1 MATHSSI
8 LAWRIPWTEEPGG
21 LQSIR
26 SQRVGHD
33 LTTKPPPPASPVTG
47 KLVGDTWGKRW
58 GPSEEK
64 VGTGVKQPQAKG
76 KATRPWK
83 TKDLTSPRASGGSM
97 ALHAGLFSSRT
108 PRRIYCCYFKPPS
121 LWQFVMASLGN
132 QYSLL
137 SCVFLKMTEVR
148 HIFVVLLAIGIYF
161 PINVLFWSCFH
172 LSKAAF
178 SLIILMNAI
187 KKKSR

>member
-26 SQRVGHD
+26 SQRVGHIF
-33 LTTKPPPPASPVTG
+33 TTKPPPPASPVTG

-97 ALHAGLFSSRT
+97 ALPLMLDFSAPELREEYTAAILSHQVRGNLLWHPWAT
-108 PRRIYCCYFKPPS
+108 SIHCYHVFFWKWLRLDIF
-121 LWQFVMASLGN
+121 LWFYWPLEFT
-132 QYSLL
+132 
-137 SCVFLKMTEVR
+137 FL
-148 HIFVVLLAIGIYF
+148 
-161 PINVLFWSCFH
+161 
-172 LSKAAF
+172 
-178 SLIILMNAI
+178 
-187 KKKSR
+187 